1 MSKQNFNK
9 SNGPA
14 KRRPSSSPSKDKR
27 SDSSRSDK
35 PRFSKDAKPSEGRK
49 SFGRKD
55 DSRSEK
61 PFGRSTSSD
70 TRTNKGSKYNS
81 DSNSRFSK
89 STDRREGGAFS
100 NDRKKSY
107 SSSEERPYARKR
119 SADSGEFKK
128 PYDKTK
134 TRGDKPFGKSSGG
147 DFKKPFNKDKTTRS
161 EKPYGRGFSD
171 DRPFKKSFPT
181 SGDSERPRFKK
192 DSNEFESSGEGFE
205 KPIPSYKRNKFDG
218 DKVRN
223 KRKAYENKLDNY
235 GKKKFVAKEAPLS
248 DEIRLNKYISNSGI
262 CSRRE
267 ADDLIAQGLIKVN
280 GEVITELGY
289 KVKTTDSIKYNDKVI
304 KPEKLVY
311 VLLNKPKDFI
321 TTMDDEGG
329 RKTVMDLVATA
340 TRERIFPVGRLDR
353 NTTGLLLLTNDGE
366 LTQKLT
372 HPSFKIKKIYEVE
385 IDKPIT
391 TEDFEKLQTSKI
403 HLFDGPVKIDDVAI
417 ISPGKKILGIEIH
430 EGRNRIVRRVFE
442 SMGYEVVKL
451 DRVMYAGLT
460 KKDLP
465 RSKWRFLSTSEVNM
479 LKYML

>member
-14 KRRPSSSPSKDKR
+14 KRRPSSSNSRDKR

-35 PRFSKDAKPSEGRK
+35 PRFSKDGGSSEGRK
-49 SFGRKD
+49 SFGRSEEKRGEKSSFGRSS
-55 DSRSEK
+55 DSRSTSK
-61 PFGRSTSSD
+61 SSKFG
-70 TRTNKGSKYNS
+70 GESK
-81 DSNSRFSK
+81 SRFSK
-89 STDRREGGAFS
+89 STDKREGGFS
-100 NDRKKSY
+100 SDRKKSF
-107 SSSEERPYARKR
+107 SSNEERPFARKR
-119 SADSGEFKK
+119 SGEGSDFKK
-128 PYDKTK
+128 PFDKSK
-134 TRGDKPFGKSSGG
+134 SRGDKPYGRSSEGE
-147 DFKKPFNKDKTTRS
+147 FKKPFNKDRNTRG
-161 EKPYGRGFSD
+161 EKPFGRGKSD
-171 DRPFKKSFPT
+171 DKPFKKSFP
-181 SGDSERPRFKK
+181 SYDNDKPRFKK
-192 DSNEFESSGEGFE
+192 ESNEFEGSDEGFE

-235 GKKKFVAKEAPLS
+235 SKKKFVAKEAPLT

-321 TTMDDEGG
+321 TTMDDESG
-329 RKTVMDLVATA
+329 RKTVMDLVASA